1 MRISLIYLPLCV
13 LCLGCRPAEQAPN
26 QTTTATHSQHEHELE
41 QPIRVQTSSIPETT
55 HVITS
60 ETAYYTTGPQ
70 QGRPADGNFTADPR
84 GRLVETMGSYA
95 LVQSA
100 DGLTAYVTT
109 DALEP
114 FRLAKKP

>member
-1 MRISLIYLPLCV
+1 MRIFLIYLLPCM

-26 QTTTATHSQHEHELE
+26 QTTTATYSQHEDDLK
-41 QPIRVQTSSIPETT
+41 QPLQAQTSSTWETS

-60 ETAYYTTGPQ
+60 ESAYYTTGPQ
-70 QGRPADGNFTADPR
+70 QGRPADGNFTA
-84 GRLVETMGSYA
+84 GTKVRLVETMGSYS
-95 LVQSA
+95 LVQLA
-100 DGLTAYVTT
+100 DGLTAYVTA